1 MGKNLYTW
9 NLTLVSKYPNIYHV
23 NLLLKP
29 TSSLLLLDTRFIMDL
44 RFSLTEN
51 NFAFWN
57 ILLVYA
63 SIAWEDKSVYDII
76 SKVDINSNTKI
87 AFNLVKYKIKWL
99 GTSYQSLFKLTYMLR
114 RILSPMIYH
123 LTKFQVLGECGF
135 WVIWRIVM
143 NNLWKPIYDIILPF
157 TLNL

>member
-51 NFAFWN
+51 NLVFWN
-57 ILLVYA
+57 ILLIYA
-63 SIAWEDKSVYDII
+63 SIVWEDKSVYDII
-76 SKVDINSNTKI
+76 NKTGINSKTQI
-87 AFNLVKYKIKWL
+87 AFNLVKYKIN
-99 GTSYQSLFKLTYMLR
+99 SLFKLTYMLR

-135 WVIWRIVM
+135 SVIWRIVM

>member
-51 NFAFWN
+51 NLVFWN
-57 ILLVYA
+57 ILLIYA
-63 SIAWEDKSVYDII
+63 SIVWEDKSVYDII
-76 SKVDINSNTKI
+76 NKTGINSKTQI
-87 AFNLVKYKIKWL
+87 AFNLVKYKIN
-99 GTSYQSLFKLTYMLR
+99 SLFKLTYMLR

-123 LTKFQVLGECGF
+123 LIKFQVLSECGF

>member
-51 NFAFWN
+51 NLVFWN
-57 ILLVYA
+57 ILLIYA
-63 SIAWEDKSVYDII
+63 SIVWEDKSVYDII
-76 SKVDINSNTKI
+76 NKTGINSKTQI
-87 AFNLVKYKIKWL
+87 AFNLVKYKIN
-99 GTSYQSLFKLTYMLR
+99 SLFKLTYMLR

-123 LTKFQVLGECGF
+123 LIKFQVLSECGF

-143 NNLWKPIYDIILPF
+143 NNLWKPIHDTILSF
-157 TLNL
+157 TLNH

>member
-51 NFAFWN
+51 NLVFWN
-57 ILLVYA
+57 ILLIYA
-63 SIAWEDKSVYDII
+63 SIVWEDKSVYDII
-76 SKVDINSNTKI
+76 NKTGINSKTQI
-87 AFNLVKYKIKWL
+87 AFNLVKYKIN
-99 GTSYQSLFKLTYMLR
+99 SLFKLTYMLR

-123 LTKFQVLGECGF
+123 QIKFQVLSECGF

>member
-51 NFAFWN
+51 NLVFWN
-57 ILLVYA
+57 ILLIYA
-63 SIAWEDKSVYDII
+63 SIVWEDKSVYDII
-76 SKVDINSNTKI
+76 NKTGINSKTQI
-87 AFNLVKYKIKWL
+87 AFNLVKYKIN
-99 GTSYQSLFKLTYMLR
+99 SLFKLTYMLR